1 MPIVLVPGLV
11 SSSRIFAPVK
21 PALWRIGPVM
31 VANHIRDGSMGA
43 IARRILDEAPPRFA
57 LAGHSMGGYIAFEI
71 MRQAPERVLRLAL
84 MNTHA
89 RPDPSELTAR
99 RRSQIARARAGQ
111 YRAILDELFPNFVHP
126 ARRDRA
132 DLYQLV
138 QDMGADVGADAFVL
152 QQMAIIGRPD
162 SRPTCAG
169 IACPTLV
176 LTADEDHTIPNSLS
190 KEMADA
196 ICGAKFVMIQN
207 CGHLPQPEQPEATAS
222 ALVEW
227 LHM

>member
-1 MPIVLVPGLV
+1 
-11 SSSRIFAPVK
+11 
-21 PALWRIGPVM
+21 
-31 VANHIRDGSMGA
+31 
-43 IARRILDEAPPRFA
+43 
-57 LAGHSMGGYIAFEI
+57 
-71 MRQAPERVLRLAL
+71 

-89 RPDPSELTAR
+89 RPDPPELTAR
-99 RRSQIARARAGQ
+99 RRNQMARAKAGE
-111 YRAILDELFPNFVHP
+111 YRAILDELFPGFVHP
-126 ARRDRA
+126 SRRDRA

-138 QDMGADVGADAFVL
+138 QDMGADVGVEAFVR
-152 QQMAIIGRPD
+152 QQTAIIGRPD
-162 SRPTCAG
+162 SRPTCAA

-196 ICGAKFVMIQN
+196 IRGAKFVILQN
-207 CGHLPQPEQPEATAS
+207 CGHLAQPEQPEATAS